1 MKCRRCELNKDFS
14 QFYKSKRNKS
24 SYEHIC
30 KPCKSIEISAKRYGI
45 SESFLEYLYS
55 HEQCMC
61 CGEKFESKK
70 TRHIHH
76 TDQGVQ
82 GLVCIHCN
90 HILSQETEEDLQR
103 INLSLAYMKSYRENL
118 LDRDNQQERLR
129 DFGRA
134 SKLVV
139 ESSETIRCGTKQCS
153 LCERFLTTESF
164 NTDKRHTRKVCL
176 DCQRSNV
183 RLSQSKQAKEARDK
197 ASNCACCD
205 CELTDKK
212 CVHHINDTVYGVVC
226 NKCNQLLGN
235 ESEQRKMRLLACKL
249 WIESTFDHTWSM
261 IESGLHGD
269 MQR

>member
-1 MKCRRCELNKDFS
+1 MKCRRCELNKDLS
-14 QFYKSKRNKS
+14 QFYKNKRNKS
-24 SYEHIC
+24 GYESLC
-30 KPCKSIEISAKRYGI
+30 KPCKSIDINARRYGI

-70 TRHIHH
+70 NRHIHH

-90 HILSQETEEDLQR
+90 YILSQETEEDLQQ
-103 INLSLAYMKSYRENL
+103 INLALAYMKSYRENL

-129 DFGRA
+129 NFGRA
-134 SKLVV
+134 SKFVE

-153 LCERFLTTESF
+153 QCKRFLTKESF
-164 NTDKRHTRKVCL
+164 RTRQGSKNTRNVCWECGRGN
-176 DCQRSNV
+176 D
-183 RLSQSKQAKEARDK
+183 RLLQSKQATEVRDK
-197 ASNCACCD
+197 TFRCACCD

-212 CVHHINDTVYGVVC
+212 CVHHVGDTVFGVVC
-226 NKCNQLLGN
+226 NRCNQLLGN

-249 WIESTFDHTWSM
+249 WIKATFDPTWSM

-269 MQR
+269 M